1 MNPYVNFEP
10 HTLSHPSLKQC
21 SNDELNSEIIG
32 SCDYIKS
39 VNGKKRA
46 WTTYDDVMSG
56 GNYIFSTSD
65 FKSNLFGFSKKLLI
79 GIDSNTS
86 VLN

>member
-39 VNGKKRA
+39 VTGKKA
-46 WTTYDDVMSG
+46 QS
-56 GNYIFSTSD
+56 FAPP
-65 FKSNLFGFSKKLLI
+65 FGYF
-79 GIDSNTS
+79 DNR
-86 VLN
+86 VLNVLKSENKMQFDLKTWSKFLGKRFV